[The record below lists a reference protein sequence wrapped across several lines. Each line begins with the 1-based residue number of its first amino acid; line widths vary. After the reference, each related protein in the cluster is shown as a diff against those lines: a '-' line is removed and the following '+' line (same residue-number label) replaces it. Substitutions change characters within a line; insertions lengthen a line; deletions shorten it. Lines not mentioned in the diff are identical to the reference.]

1 MTRNSLAVN
10 RILVVTLDAYR
21 FSTRSRKAAIQY
33 LSVAPTTFIGLS
45 GAGRTGR
52 WDKPGNWVA
61 DGVDVKQIYIRQP
74 WVAPNVRSQIRN
86 LFLSYLPAL
95 ARMATAVLRTP
106 ADVVHVTGAPLVFLG
121 LLHRA
126 RFGSLMVLDINERP
140 GVVASKGSLASAF
153 SRVELSFLR
162 YASRRVDVA
171 TVVTHG
177 DVTGVS
183 ALGFRTVALVRNAPP
198 SNWRAPYTPP
208 PNIDG
213 SRLEAVV
220 IGTIYEGRGYE
231 ILLRAMAKVK
241 HQRDIRLKIYGP
253 GREDYLA
260 SLKSLTEELDITDRV
275 EWMGRTDSSEVSAA
289 YLSADVGLVL
299 YEPVDPGNDGLSNK
313 ILECVSTGRP
323 VIAGDLPEN
332 RLFVTA
338 NGVGWL
344 TDVAVDALAQ
354 TLRNAGLGEDLAALS
369 ATCRGYG
376 DTWLNWESE
385 FAKVLAIVDP
395 RLTGGAQ

>member
-1 MTRNSLAVN
+1 
-10 RILVVTLDAYR
+10 LVVTLDAYR
-21 FSTRSRKAAIQY
+21 FSTRSRKAATQY

-61 DGVDVKQIYIRQP
+61 DGVDVRQIYIRQP

-106 ADVVHVTGAPLVFLG
+106 AGVVHVTGAPLVFLG

-140 GVVASKGSLASAF
+140 GAMASKGSLASAF

-162 YASRRVDVA
+162 YASQRVEVA

-177 DVTGVS
+177 DVAGVS
-183 ALGFRTVALVRNAPP
+183 ALGFRTVALVRNAPV

-208 PNIDG
+208 PDING
-213 SRLEAVV
+213 GGLAAVV

-231 ILLRAMAKVK
+231 ILLRALAKVK
-241 HQRDIRLKIYGP
+241 HQRNIHVKIYGP

-260 SLKSLTEELDITDRV
+260 SLKSLTEALDIADRV
-275 EWMGRTDSSEVSAA
+275 EWMGRTDSSGVSAA
-289 YLSADVGLVL
+289 HLSANVGLVL
-299 YEPVDPGNDGLSNK
+299 YETSNPGNDGLSNK

-332 RLFVTA
+332 RRFVTE

-344 TDVAVDALAQ
+344 TEVTVVALAE
-354 TLRNAGLGEDLAALS
+354 ALGSACLDEDTSALS
-369 ATCRGYG
+369 AKCRHYG

-395 RLTGGAQ
+395 RLSRVAQ